1 MLSRYLS
8 SVALSLSLFLTLV
21 NRSDSYSPVV
31 SLRQVG
37 NGRFRPI
44 IISQRQHSSSPSVNL
59 YSTATE
65 EVELK
70 LDSNGIYDLESKEEH
85 LQLLAKYPDK
95 IVIVKFFAPWCRAC
109 KGLEPKFI
117 QISKDKKYENLPL
130 VFAQLSVAAAKDY
143 VKALGVLAL
152 PSIHMYAGSEGL
164 VENFPCGPSKVPLL
178 KQKIAAVVNQ
188 KVDPKTME
196 LKPVCETLDE
206 STPCTDRSIVTDA
219 TGDETRLSVGD
230 VLVSKDTMDYLRY
243 EVPFFKD
250 FSDEEFNTL
259 MSKST
264 YSTFEPGSI
273 IMKQGMPGDKFYV
286 IDSGSVEIMVKAAF
300 EDPLTTPSGYIG
312 AVVNR
317 LSRHQYFGERS
328 LITGQPRAA
337 SVRALE
343 KTRCFTF
350 DQKDFPESTVLSGK
364 LTPSPERIAQV
375 NDKYAVDFYDINLIK
390 SQFEGANKANQARG
404 SFNKPGTIV
413 GVDTDDDII
422 EDSIFADQV
431 MATGPTPKDEV
442 LSLLVRF
449 KLLRQAAKCFE
460 YIKTTNPAWGDQ
472 GEINRRKLLVSKLTP
487 SQRAEFIDVFKLI
500 DTSGDGLISLPEMKT
515 VLAAVDDERS
525 ESELLDMINKAD
537 PSVDGNTAITLPDFI
552 GVMAEAEFYYL
563 FKETFASLDP
573 DNSGY
578 VQAGKIDKILCGLR
592 DLISDDRSS
601 LIDIDDKDILIDYET
616 FARMMIGTA

>member
-1 MLSRYLS
+1 MDF
-8 SVALSLSLFLTLV
+8 SLNSFFFL
-21 NRSDSYSPVV
+21 R
-31 SLRQVG
+31 
-37 NGRFRPI
+37 
-44 IISQRQHSSSPSVNL
+44 
-59 YSTATE
+59 
-65 EVELK
+65 
-70 LDSNGIYDLESKEEH
+70 
-85 LQLLAKYPDK
+85 QLLAKYPDK
-95 IVIVKFFAPWCRAC
+95 IIIVKFFAPWCRAC

-178 KQKIAAVVNQ
+178 KQKIAAIVNQ
-188 KVDPKTME
+188 KVDPNTYE
-196 LKPVCETLDE
+196 LKPVCDALDE
-206 STPCTDRSIVTDA
+206 STPCTDRSIVTGT
-219 TGDETRLSVGD
+219 TGDETKLSVGD
-230 VLVSKDTMDYLRY
+230 VVVSKETMDYLRND
-243 EVPFFKD
+243 VPFFKD
-250 FSDEEFNTL
+250 FSDEEFSTL
-259 MSKST
+259 MSKAT
-264 YSTFEPGSI
+264 YSTFEPGAI
-273 IMKQGMPGDKFYV
+273 IMKQGMPGYNFYV

-300 EDPLTTPSGYIG
+300 EDPLTTPSGYLG

-317 LSRHQYFGERS
+317 LSKHQYFGERS

-337 SVRALE
+337 SIRALE

-350 DQKDFPESTVLSGK
+350 DIKDIPESSVLSGK
-364 LTPSPERIAQV
+364 LSPSQERIAQV

-404 SFNKPGTIV
+404 SLNKPGTIL
-413 GVDTDDDII
+413 GVDTDDEINEDDII
-422 EDSIFADQV
+422 GDQFV
-431 MATGPTPKDEV
+431 ATGPTPKDEV
-442 LSLLVRF
+442 LSLLIRF
-449 KLLRQAAKCFE
+449 KLLRQAARCFE

-472 GEINRRKLLVSKLTP
+472 GEINRRNLLVSKLTP
-487 SQRAEFIDVFKLI
+487 SQRTEFINVFKLI
-500 DTSGDGLISLPEMKT
+500 DTSNDGLITLPEMKA
-515 VLAAVDDERS
+515 VLSAVDDEKS

-537 PSVDGNTAITLPDFI
+537 PSVDGNTAITLSDFI

-563 FKETFASLDP
+563 FKETFASLDR

-578 VQAGKIDKILCGLR
+578 VQAGKIDQILCGLR

>member
-1 MLSRYLS
+1 M
-8 SVALSLSLFLTLV
+8 
-21 NRSDSYSPVV
+21 
-31 SLRQVG
+31 
-37 NGRFRPI
+37 
-44 IISQRQHSSSPSVNL
+44 
-59 YSTATE
+59 
-65 EVELK
+65 
-70 LDSNGIYDLESKEEH
+70 
-85 LQLLAKYPDK
+85 
-95 IVIVKFFAPWCRAC
+95 
-109 KGLEPKFI
+109 
-117 QISKDKKYENLPL
+117 
-130 VFAQLSVAAAKDY
+130 FAQLSVAAAKDY

-152 PSIHMYAGSEGL
+152 PSIHIYAGSDGL

-196 LKPVCETLDE
+196 LKPVCESLDE
-206 STPCTDRSIVTDA
+206 STPCMDRSIVTDT
-219 TGDETRLSVGD
+219 TGDETKLSVGD
-230 VLVSKDTMDYLRY
+230 VLVSKETMDYLRY

-259 MSKST
+259 MAKST

-300 EDPLTTPSGYIG
+300 EDPLTTPSGYLG

-317 LSRHQYFGERS
+317 LSRYQYFGERS

-337 SVRALE
+337 SVRSLE

-364 LTPSPERIAQV
+364 MTPSPERIAQV
-375 NDKYAVDFYDINLIK
+375 NDKYAVDFYDIDLIK

-404 SFNKPGTIV
+404 SFNKPGTIL
-413 GVDTDDDII
+413 GVDTDDDIV
-422 EDSIFADQV
+422 EDSVFADQV

-487 SQRAEFIDVFKLI
+487 SQRAEFVDVFKLI